1 MRMVCSVYRARI
13 EPDPEGGF
21 IVTFP
26 DVPEAVTGGGTME
39 EALEMAEDALAVA
52 LLGRIEDGRELPE
65 CKARGSGL
73 KAVVVPA
80 PVAAKLALMDLW
92 RRSGL
97 SKSELARQLGVDEK
111 AVRRMLD
118 PDHNTSLSSLEKAIR
133 KMGGRLVISTLV
145 A

>member
-1 MRMVCSVYRARI
+1 MQYVYYARLRKD
-13 EPDPEGGF
+13 PDGGF

-26 DVPEAVTGGGTME
+26 DVPEAVTGGATME

-52 LLGRIEDGRELPE
+52 LLGRIEDGEELPD
-65 CKARGSGL
+65 CKARDSGL
-73 KAVVVPA
+73 QAVVVPA
-80 PVAAKLALMDLW
+80 SVAAKLALIDLW

-97 SKSELARQLGVDEK
+97 SKSELARRLGVDEK

-133 KMGGRLVISTLV
+133 QLGGRLVISTL
-145 A
+145 AA